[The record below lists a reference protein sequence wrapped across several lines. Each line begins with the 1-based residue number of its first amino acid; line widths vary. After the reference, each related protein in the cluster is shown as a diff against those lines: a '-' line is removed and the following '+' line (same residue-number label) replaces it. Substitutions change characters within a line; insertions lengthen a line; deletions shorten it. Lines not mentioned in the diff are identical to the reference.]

1 METVQSVANDDAD
14 VKEVKVKGK
23 KEDVRT
29 RNDNGDKKRK
39 KQVIFVFKSVR
50 CVIRIY
56 KL

>member
-1 METVQSVANDDAD
+1 METIQSVANDDAD
-14 VKEVKVKGK
+14 VKEVKGK